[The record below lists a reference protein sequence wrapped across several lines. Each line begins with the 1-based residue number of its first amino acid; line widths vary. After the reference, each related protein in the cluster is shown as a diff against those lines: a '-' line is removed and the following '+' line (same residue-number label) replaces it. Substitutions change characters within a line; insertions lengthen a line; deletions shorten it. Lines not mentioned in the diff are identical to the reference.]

1 MSDQALWT
9 LSLTEAAEAVKD
21 GRATSLQLTQ
31 AALERLERIGRQLN
45 CAIAVDGSEALSAAE
60 RLDREREQGRLRGP
74 LHGVPLAHKDLFYR
88 TGKVVTCGSHIRRDF
103 VADATATV
111 LDRLDRAG
119 AVYAGALNLSEF
131 AFSPT
136 GYNKHYGS
144 CRNPWSTE
152 HVTGGSSSGS
162 GAAVAARLVY
172 GSLGTDSGGS
182 IRHPAAMCG
191 VVGLKP
197 TQTRVSRHG
206 VMPLSHSLDCAGPLA
221 RTARDCARLLS
232 VIAGPDPHD
241 PTTAALDVPDYES
254 MLDGSITGLKI
265 AVPNAYY
272 HDHVVDEVHSILGN
286 SLAVLKELGATIVEV
301 SVPDIDRVNALAQL
315 VMSVEAATVHQQW
328 LRTRRDDYADVVRSR
343 IEPGLLIPATRYCEA
358 LNMRAR
364 VIGTFVETC
373 LGKADVI
380 QLPAI
385 SIPVPSIAE
394 TTTDDPS
401 LVSRRLATITHCTR
415 GINYLGLPAV
425 SVPAGF
431 TANGLPS
438 AFQLVGRPFD
448 EGLLLRVADAYQRAS
463 LWHSLVPPMA
473 Q

>member
-9 LSLTEAAEAVKD
+9 LSLTEAAEAIRD
-21 GRATSLQLTQ
+21 GSVTSLQLTQ
-31 AALERLERIGRQLN
+31 AAFERLERIGAQLN
-45 CAIAVDGSEALSAAE
+45 CAIAVDGAEALSAAE
-60 RLDREREQGRLRGP
+60 RLDRERGRGHLRGP
-74 LHGVPLAHKDLFYR
+74 LHGVPLAQKDLFYR
-88 TGKVVTCGSHIRRDF
+88 TGKVVSCGSKIRRNF
-103 VADATATV
+103 VADTTATV
-111 LDRLDRAG
+111 LERLDRAG
-119 AVYAGALNLSEF
+119 AVYVAALHLSEF

-136 GYNKHYGS
+136 GYNKYYGS

-162 GAAVAARLVY
+162 GAAVAARLVH

-182 IRHPAAMCG
+182 IRYPAAMCG

-206 VMPLSHSLDCAGPLA
+206 MLPLSHSLDCAGPLA

-232 VIAGPDPHD
+232 VIAGPDPRD
-241 PTTAALDVPDYES
+241 STAAALDVPDYES
-254 MLDGSITGLKI
+254 MLDGDVRGLTI

-301 SVPDIDRVNALAQL
+301 SVPDIDRVNALWQL

-358 LNMRAR
+358 LNLRAR
-364 VIGTFVETC
+364 VIGDFVETC

-394 TTTDDPS
+394 TTTDEAS
-401 LVSRRLATITHCTR
+401 LVAKRLATITHCIR

-448 EGLLLRVADAYQRAS
+448 EGLLLRVADAYQRATD
-463 LWHSLVPPMA
+463 WHTYVPAMA
-473 Q
+473 R